1 MTDDRSDEAL
11 MTAYVGGDARALREL
26 FRRHAPRLIRVMAGH
41 LGSTADAQDVVQAAF
56 LNLHRARRD
65 FRAGSRLQPWLYTIA
80 YNLMRDHHRY
90 RGRRPELL
98 TEPTGPGGHDTRP
111 SQAPGPD
118 ADLYAAPIRRAL
130 AQLPEAQREV
140 IVLHWFAG
148 FSFAEVADLVG
159 ARRTAVKVR
168 AHRGYKRLR
177 ELLGPEYLEL
187 GGADSEAVTV
197 QEPKA

>member
-1 MTDDRSDEAL
+1 MTDKRSDEAL
-11 MTAYVGGDARALREL
+11 MTAYVGGDERALREL
-26 FRRHAPRLIRVMAGH
+26 FRRHAPQLTRVMAGH
-41 LGSTADAQDVVQAAF
+41 LGSSADAQDAQDVVQAAF

-65 FRAGSRLQPWLYTIA
+65 FRSGSRLKPWLYTIA

-98 TEPTGPGGHDTRP
+98 TEPNGPGGHDTRP
-111 SQAPGPD
+111 SEAPGPD
-118 ADLYAAPIRRAL
+118 ANLYGAPVRHAL
-130 AQLPEAQREV
+130 QQLPDAQREV

-177 ELLGPEYLEL
+177 ELLGSEEL
-187 GGADSEAVTV
+187 PSPDGVTV
-197 QEPKA
+197 QGSKA